1 MEGDSRAS
9 EWAEPDDTG
18 GLDELLD
25 SLTTSN
31 GRVATRLTGGAMS
44 SQSRGVLIGVLVGL
58 GIAAVVG
65 SLILSWVALSR
76 STSDATADGGRT
88 ITEAD
93 GEAAAADSPQLAQV
107 EAILA
112 ALGIDGVV
120 AEQRGSTTF
129 LSGSVASQGE
139 RDAAVEAIGAV
150 VGGELDTSGLIVSS
164 PAPTGSADTA
174 NSDPAP
180 SQRDPRS
187 DALRSELQRITASTP
202 IIFDRG
208 AGEISELH
216 RRILNEVAIA
226 ILAYPDVPVTI
237 VGYTDS
243 AGDEAA
249 NTQLSLSRAGSV
261 QSYLV
266 AQGVPA
272 GRLQIDAKGEAGA
285 SGSDDLA
292 GLERRVEF
300 EVDSAAGAP
309 VPDSRETLRIALVA
323 PSASND
329 LAFTQSMVDA
339 INVIAAERGNV
350 EVDITDNT
358 FVPAEAADAIRSYA
372 AADYDLII
380 AHGVEFGNELR
391 AIVTDN
397 PGVTFGWGT
406 ASDTFGLP
414 NLYAYDAAA
423 EEGGYVMGA
432 MSAMLST
439 SDVIGVVGP
448 IQVADAERYIDGFD
462 AGVRAQAPSSK
473 VLIEYTGSFADI
485 TLAAE
490 VAERH
495 VGAGADVMTGTAE
508 MVVGAVSVASEHDV
522 LWFGTQASQ
531 APMAPNIVVA
541 SQVYHWE
548 VALRPIV
555 ADIDAGTREGR
566 SYLAQ
571 LSNGGLVI
579 ELNPDYQLPVDV
591 RQRANDITADI
602 ISGRIR
608 P

>member
-1 MEGDSRAS
+1 
-9 EWAEPDDTG
+9 
-18 GLDELLD
+18 
-25 SLTTSN
+25 
-31 GRVATRLTGGAMS
+31 
-44 SQSRGVLIGVLVGL
+44 
-58 GIAAVVG
+58 
-65 SLILSWVALSR
+65 
-76 STSDATADGGRT
+76 
-88 ITEAD
+88 
-93 GEAAAADSPQLAQV
+93 
-107 EAILA
+107 
-112 ALGIDGVV
+112 
-120 AEQRGSTTF
+120 
-129 LSGSVASQGE
+129 
-139 RDAAVEAIGAV
+139 
-150 VGGELDTSGLIVSS
+150 
-164 PAPTGSADTA
+164 
-174 NSDPAP
+174 
-180 SQRDPRS
+180 
-187 DALRSELQRITASTP
+187 
-202 IIFDRG
+202 
-208 AGEISELH
+208 
-216 RRILNEVAIA
+216 
-226 ILAYPDVPVTI
+226 
-237 VGYTDS
+237 
-243 AGDEAA
+243 
-249 NTQLSLSRAGSV
+249 
-261 QSYLV
+261 
-266 AQGVPA
+266 
-272 GRLQIDAKGEAGA
+272 AGA